1 MAGSLAGLE
10 GGQQS
15 HGVAPCAQASL
26 GELALCLFS
35 VCGAPGSLH
44 REDSEEM
51 AACLVLEAWKVMEV
65 LQRPRG
71 RLAWSTAAIPHAL
84 ALSCQENVDASVN
97 SGYLRG
103 LAPIWK
109 KLFDT
114 KGWRSKV

>member
-84 ALSCQENVDASVN
+84 ALSCSPHLLAFCKDRCSSSGPHAPGSLGREVD
-97 SGYLRG
+97 
-103 LAPIWK
+103 
-109 KLFDT
+109 
-114 KGWRSKV
+114 

>member
-1 MAGSLAGLE
+1 MWQVAGSLAGLE

-65 LQRPRG
+65 LQRPCG

-84 ALSCQENVDASVN
+84 ALSCSPHLLASCKDWCASSGPHAPGSLGREVD
-97 SGYLRG
+97 
-103 LAPIWK
+103 
-109 KLFDT
+109 
-114 KGWRSKV
+114 